1 MKLRA
6 PYAIALLIFFMSTL
20 SYGGASDPSPP
31 KGTDSQ
37 GGCDGCGRAKNPT
50 PSPPPDGG

>member
-31 KGTDSQ
+31 KGDDKQS
-37 GGCDGCGRAKNPT
+37 GCDGCGRAKSPT
-50 PSPPPDGG
+50 PSAPPDGG